1 MSSEDRAATQREARL
16 AAMSTEDKT
25 IALAA
30 MSPADRE
37 ASLKCMSPKV
47 RAAMTRALAPATGN
61 DQPSSQKAFC
71 ALLAGLRP
79 DLFQATASKN
89 YASYKG
95 KLRHI

>member
-1 MSSEDRAATQREARL
+1 
-16 AAMSTEDKT
+16 
-25 IALAA
+25 

-89 YASYKG
+89 YLVTRANCVISSVG
-95 KLRHI
+95 FVHMHFRT